1 VNAASAGVLTGDAEL
16 GEGGRTQNPGI
27 STSDLI
33 DDGLAL
39 LHKIHTQAHRSLHLN
54 AKFRLR
60 VRIVKCSDF
69 KVEVRFADGSTCKV
83 QVELHDFDGQVCAV
97 IERNFWCVY
106 IQYMCLGVGIH
117 ECISSCGVSSIS
129 WLLKSKGLFCKRAL
143 KKRER
148 ETILQKRSIILRS
161 LLIVATPYTTL
172 TSWCVLT
179 LNVILKVCAYTKCVS
194 HSAHTQNIFRVAQ
207 L

>member
-83 QVELHDFDGQVCAV
+83 QVELHDFDGQVCV
-97 IERNFWCVY
+97 LSSNGIFGVCIYSICV
-106 IQYMCLGVGIH
+106 
-117 ECISSCGVSSIS
+117 
-129 WLLKSKGLFCKRAL
+129 
-143 KKRER
+143 
-148 ETILQKRSIILRS
+148 
-161 LLIVATPYTTL
+161 
-172 TSWCVLT
+172 
-179 LNVILKVCAYTKCVS
+179 
-194 HSAHTQNIFRVAQ
+194 
-207 L
+207 